1 MSNSLCLSGSI
12 ANRVLE
18 LADSLGLSPEDYVN
32 TLLERAVPRRRI
44 DLMPLGFKVKVAE
57 AVVEAA
63 LETFKKPLVVWSGG
77 KDSTVVLHLVRNVA
91 DRLGKGFDVVFID
104 HYMHFEETLEFVRKV
119 AEEWGLSV

>member
-1 MSNSLCLSGSI
+1 MSNSLCLSGPI

-32 TLLERAVPRRRI
+32 TLLERAVPRRRV
-44 DLMPLGFKVKVAE
+44 DLIPLGFKVKVAE
-57 AVVEAA
+57 TIVEAA
-63 LETFKKPLVVWSGG
+63 LETFKKPPVVWSGG

-91 DRLGKGFDVVFID
+91 GKLGKGFDVVFID

-119 AEEWGLSV
+119 AEE

>member
-32 TLLERAVPRRRI
+32 ALLERAVPRRRI
-44 DLMPLGFKVKVAE
+44 DLMPLGFKARVAE

-77 KDSTVVLHLVRNVA
+77 KDSTLVLYLVRTVTN
-91 DRLGKGFDVVFID
+91 RLGKNFN
-104 HYMHFEETLEFVRKV
+104 TQARQLCN
-119 AEEWGLSV
+119 

>member
-32 TLLERAVPRRRI
+32 TLLERAVPRRRV

-57 AVVEAA
+57 VVVEAA
-63 LETFKKPLVVWSGG
+63 LETFRKPLVVWSGG
-77 KDSTVVLHLVRNVA
+77 KDSTLVLYLVRTVTN
-91 DRLGKGFDVVFID
+91 RLGKNFN
-104 HYMHFEETLEFVRKV
+104 TQARQLCN
-119 AEEWGLSV
+119 